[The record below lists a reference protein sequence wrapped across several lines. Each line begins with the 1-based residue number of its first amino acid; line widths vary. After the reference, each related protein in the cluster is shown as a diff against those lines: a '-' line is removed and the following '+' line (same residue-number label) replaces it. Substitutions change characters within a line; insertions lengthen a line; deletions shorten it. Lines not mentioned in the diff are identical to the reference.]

1 MGLVI
6 GGRRYG
12 GAPPATPLSPLEKT
26 LVDRLAATM
35 RSVSRGVSVADVEA
49 AIRSLDPDALNRVLA
64 QVTITGSGRRLDDVL
79 RGVFLEYGDREI
91 RRIIRADPATAR
103 AQVMDIGVR
112 LPSGIVVPSDLAP
125 VDVSGMQLSPFQQ
138 MNLQFIDPRAV
149 DYARLRAADLVTS
162 IDDANRLAIRYI
174 ITDSISAGRTA
185 LETAE
190 MLERI
195 IGLHPR
201 WAKAVVNF
209 DRNTYQSL
217 LSQGVKAPAA
227 RAQTDTLAKR
237 YRDTLIRRRAEMIA
251 RTEIQTAQNMARQ
264 SAWDAGARTGYVDPA
279 STKRWMVAPSGSRRG
294 APCDVCAGLNKME
307 VQWNQAFPSGHVMPP
322 AHPHCRCTAVLVP
335 PSRGPTNLPSQNLDY
350 WLSEMDAFY
359 AEQEAAV

>member
-1 MGLVI
+1 
-6 GGRRYG
+6 
-12 GAPPATPLSPLEKT
+12 
-26 LVDRLAATM
+26 M
-35 RSVSRGVSVADVEA
+35 RSASRTVNIADVEA

-64 QVTITGSGRRLDDVL
+64 EITISGSGQRLDDVL
-79 RGVFLEYGDREI
+79 RGVFLEYGDKEV
-91 RRIIRADPATAR
+91 RRILRADPATGR
-103 AQVMDIGVR
+103 AQIMDIGVR

-138 MNLQFIDPRAV
+138 LNLQFIDPRAV
-149 DYARLRAADLVTS
+149 EYARMRAADLVTS

-174 ITDSISAGRTA
+174 ITDSVAQGRTA
-185 LETAE
+185 LETAAL
-190 MLERI
+190 LEKV

-201 WAKAVVNF
+201 WARAVVNF

-217 LSQGVKAPAA
+217 LSQGMKGPAA
-227 RAQTDTLAKR
+227 RSQTDALAAR

-264 SAWDAGARTGYVDPA
+264 SAWDAGFRTGYVDPA

-307 VQWNQAFPSGHVMPP
+307 VQWNQAFPTGHIMPP
-322 AHPHCRCTAVLVP
+322 AHPHCRCTAVLVS
-335 PSRGPTNLPSQNLDY
+335 PSRGLTDLPSQNMDY
-350 WLSEMDAFY
+350 WLAEMDTFY
-359 AEQEAAV
+359 AEQEASA

>member
-6 GGRRYG
+6 GGRSVG
-12 GAPPATPLSPLEKT
+12 GSPPATPLSPLEKR

-35 RSVSRGVSVADVEA
+35 RSASRTVNIADVEA

-64 QVTITGSGRRLDDVL
+64 EITISGSGQRLDDVL
-79 RGVFLEYGDREI
+79 RGVFLEYGDKEV
-91 RRIIRADPATAR
+91 RRILRADPATGR
-103 AQVMDIGVR
+103 AQIMDIGVR

-138 MNLQFIDPRAV
+138 LNLQFIDPRAV
-149 DYARLRAADLVTS
+149 DYARMRAADLVTS

-174 ITDSISAGRTA
+174 ITDSVAQGRTA
-185 LETAE
+185 LETAAL
-190 MLERI
+190 LEKV

-201 WAKAVVNF
+201 WARAVVNF

-217 LSQGVKAPAA
+217 LSQGMKGPAA
-227 RAQTDTLAKR
+227 RAQTDALAAR

-264 SAWDAGARTGYVDPA
+264 SAWDAGFRTGYVDPA

-307 VQWNQAFPSGHVMPP
+307 VQWNQAFPTGHIMPP

-335 PSRGPTNLPSQNLDY
+335 PSRGLTDLPSQNMDY
-350 WLSEMDAFY
+350 WLAEMDTFY
-359 AEQEAAV
+359 AEQEASA

>member
-6 GGRRYG
+6 GGRSVG
-12 GAPPATPLSPLEKT
+12 GSPPATPLSPLEKR

-35 RSVSRGVSVADVEA
+35 RSASRTVNIGDVEA

-64 QVTITGSGRRLDDVL
+64 EITISDSGQHLDDVL
-79 RGVFLEYGDREI
+79 RAVFLEYGDKEV
-91 RRIIRADPATAR
+91 RRILRADPATGR
-103 AQVMDIGVR
+103 AQIMDIGVR

-138 MNLQFIDPRAV
+138 LNLQFIDPRAV
-149 DYARLRAADLVTS
+149 DYARMRAADLVTS

-174 ITDSISAGRTA
+174 ITDSVAQGRTA
-185 LETAE
+185 LETAAL
-190 MLERI
+190 LEKV

-217 LSQGVKAPAA
+217 LSQGMKGPAA
-227 RAQTDTLAKR
+227 RSQTDALAAR

-307 VQWNQAFPSGHVMPP
+307 VQWNQAFPTGHIMPP

-335 PSRGPTNLPSQNLDY
+335 PSRGLTDLPSQNMDY
-350 WLSEMDAFY
+350 WLAEMDTFY
-359 AEQEAAV
+359 AEQEASA

>member
-1 MGLVI
+1 
-6 GGRRYG
+6 
-12 GAPPATPLSPLEKT
+12 
-26 LVDRLAATM
+26 M
-35 RSVSRGVSVADVEA
+35 RSASRTVNIADVEA

-64 QVTITGSGRRLDDVL
+64 EITISGSGQRLDDVL
-79 RGVFLEYGDREI
+79 RGVFLEYGDKEV
-91 RRIIRADPATAR
+91 RRILRADPATGR
-103 AQVMDIGVR
+103 AQIMDIGVR

-138 MNLQFIDPRAV
+138 LNLQFIDPRAV
-149 DYARLRAADLVTS
+149 DYARMRAADLVTS

-174 ITDSISAGRTA
+174 ITDSVAQGRTA
-185 LETAE
+185 LETAAL
-190 MLERI
+190 LEKV

-201 WAKAVVNF
+201 WARAVVNF

-217 LSQGVKAPAA
+217 LSQGMKGPAA
-227 RAQTDTLAKR
+227 RAQTDALAAR

-264 SAWDAGARTGYVDPA
+264 SAWDAGFRTGYVDPA

-307 VQWNQAFPSGHVMPP
+307 VQWNQAFPTGHIMPP

-335 PSRGPTNLPSQNLDY
+335 PSRGLTDLPSQNMDY
-350 WLSEMDAFY
+350 WLAEMDTFY
-359 AEQEAAV
+359 AEQEASA